1 MSDELISKKIDQW
14 KSEIDMAWRIANS
27 FHVAIF
33 SPNRKLIYA
42 NEGMQK
48 LLKGEPSES
57 FINPTFDKLLT
68 FDHKEPLIFEGI
80 LTLGDRILASNSINV
95 KIFRKNDEILIL
107 GTIDGLKLND
117 QNKTLHNLNQQIN
130 RLQHELIKEKNIL
143 GKTLSHFNSA
153 NNNLLRLNADKD
165 RFISIL
171 AHDLKNPFLSILG
184 LSELLY
190 KELNNDDNPD
200 IKDVSKLLFE
210 SSQNTV
216 KLLEDLLEWARA
228 ESGKLPFKLQKIDLK
243 AVGNQISDIYSSNA
257 VTKKIQLK
265 NTISEDTFILADENM
280 IKTVLR
286 NLISNAIK
294 FTQNEGEVILSSREL
309 PNETVI
315 SVTDNG
321 VGMSEKV
328 KSELFDVSNI
338 NTKLGTAGEKGS
350 GFGLLLCK
358 EFVEKHR
365 GKIWIESEIG
375 KGSTFNF
382 SIPKDLS

>member
-33 SPNRKLIYA
+33 SPGRKLIYA

-48 LLKGEPSES
+48 LFKGEPSES

-228 ESGKLPFKLQKIDLK
+228 ESGKLPFKLQKVDLK
-243 AVGNQISDIYSSNA
+243 AIGNQVFDIYLSNA

-294 FTQNEGEVILSSREL
+294 FTQNEGEIMLSSREL
-309 PNETVI
+309 PNETMI